1 MPVKDI
7 SRAGRFSPNT
17 GLEIK
22 WLEKKEGVPRTN
34 LLLSLSVEDKKF
46 LKIYAAERGMTVAAV
61 IHEFVEALRER
72 KQEGLGKKDQ

>member
-1 MPVKDI
+1 M
-7 SRAGRFSPNT
+7 
-17 GLEIK
+17 
-22 WLEKKEGVPRTN
+22 
-34 LLLSLSVEDKKF
+34 LLSLSVEDKKF